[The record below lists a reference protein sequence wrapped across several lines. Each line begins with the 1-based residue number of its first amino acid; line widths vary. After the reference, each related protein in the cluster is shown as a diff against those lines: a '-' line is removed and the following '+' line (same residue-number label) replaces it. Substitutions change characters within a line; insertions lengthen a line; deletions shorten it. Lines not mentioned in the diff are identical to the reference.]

1 MAKKRKELD
10 PLTEKPENKSDLT
23 KTYMLGYIKAHGT
36 DEDKA
41 WFKELVRNN
50 KVMKK
55 SALDGKEYPQLDL
68 APTRQAF
75 CERFFENILKKD
87 WFAEVENL

>member
-1 MAKKRKELD
+1 MAKKRQELD
-10 PLTEKPENKSDLT
+10 PKTEKPKQKSDLT
-23 KTYMLGYIKAHGT
+23 KTYMLGYIKEHGT

-68 APTRQAF
+68 APTRQAY
-75 CERFFENILKKD
+75 CERFFPNLLKTD
-87 WFAEVENL
+87 WFDEVEKL